1 MMLNRSK
8 IGMQSNKIFNSDDDI
23 RIEKNEKG
31 EDVYILDPY
40 NPLNKEIQKED
51 VERILRAYGI
61 NVPINNLRLY
71 QRAFVNDSYIRRPD
85 LENASKNIIIVPK
98 PDNCL
103 PLYTLSNQRLEFVG
117 DGALECVAKWTLYQ
131 RFPKATEGF
140 MTEKKIALVKNE
152 TIGRF
157 AYEMGLHRWVI
168 LSKHAEQKE
177 IRTNMKKLGCV
188 FEAFLGAI
196 FMDFNNAHGDETS
209 ADDPHNKY
217 KSMFLSGPGFQFAQ
231 IFVERVFDK
240 HVDWIN
246 LIRNDDNYKNIL
258 QVKIQRE
265 FKVTPEYIEVTEQN
279 MDTGYH
285 MGVYLCLGQ
294 PVFGLGHS
302 NSIHYSKFA
311 SFQDIHEYMSQH
323 TKAFIFLGEGKHK
336 LKKKAE
342 QTACSEALK
351 HLFKGCDASF

>member
-1 MMLNRSK
+1 MLSHKQMSNRNS
-8 IGMQSNKIFNSDDDI
+8 SKIFNSDDDI

-61 NVPINNLRLY
+61 DAPINNLRLY

-196 FMDFNNAHGDETS
+196 FMDFNNGSTS
-209 ADDPHNKY
+209 EDDAHNKH

-323 TKAFIFLGEGKHK
+323 AKAFIFLGEGKHK

-351 HLFKGCDASF
+351 HLFN